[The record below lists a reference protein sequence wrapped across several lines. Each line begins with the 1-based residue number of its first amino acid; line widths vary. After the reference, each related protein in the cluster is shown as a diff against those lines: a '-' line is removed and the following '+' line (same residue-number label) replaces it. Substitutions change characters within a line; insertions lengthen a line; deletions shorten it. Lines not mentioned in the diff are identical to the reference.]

1 LDKHGKLTH
10 KKMFNGSMIGKY
22 GEIIGTKI
30 RKTINGGLTLMG
42 KLFINYL

>member
-1 LDKHGKLTH
+1 
-10 KKMFNGSMIGKY
+10 MFNGSMIGKY

-30 RKTINGGLTLMG
+30 TKTINGGLTLMG